1 MVYCVNPVNSRL
13 IVSKSSQCVLE
24 GLEPR
29 LSWLEELK
37 KDISNWQV
45 SAIILKRSVMLCSEG
60 SVKGIDFEDVAGVSY
75 HSSDCVRSVGQR
87 LNRRICPCLHG
98 NTSYGSIWGCI
109 AEVLW
114 AAWRINT
121 LLKTDTSVC
130 MALGKGHICQ
140 LYASLHACFISKH
153 VYKKQLLAHVI
164 LLYWDFLSLSFSLQE
179 YHIRAKNVNI
189 QHLIHY
195 SFH

>member
-13 IVSKSSQCVLE
+13 IVSKSFTMCFR
-24 GLEPR
+24 GLGTSLVMAR
-29 LSWLEELK
+29 RIK

-45 SAIILKRSVMLCSEG
+45 SAIILKRSVILHSEG
-60 SVKGIDFEDVAGVSY
+60 SLKGIDFEDVAGVRY

-114 AAWRINT
+114 AAWRIDT
-121 LLKTDTSVC
+121 LLKTDASVC
-130 MALGKGHICQ
+130 MALGQGHICQ
-140 LYASLHACFISKH
+140 LYASLHACLISKN

-164 LLYWDFLSLSFSLQE
+164 LLCWDFLSLSFSLQE
-179 YHIRAKNVNI
+179 YHIRAKNGNI

-195 SFH
+195 SFR